1 VTALGAIAN
10 AAADEIDLVA
20 VQNENGGIRGMLA
33 TVLQCRQQRL
43 IRCGGRRFRHVVVLP
58 LGEELLLTTAGD

>member
-10 AAADEIDLVA
+10 AADDEIDVVA

-33 TVLQCRQQRL
+33 Q
-43 IRCGGRRFRHVVVLP
+43 FSS
-58 LGEELLLTTAGD
+58 AGSRD